1 MLFKRMFSP
10 LILSFSR
17 VGTIVI
23 ISILPSTV
31 VSIMYYRLFCCS
43 TVPYNNTERV
53 SFVTSWTEQVNVT
66 TVTTVKDDPCRFIF
80 RPWLCKHNI
89 TDTRLNFLLDDIWNI
104 GFHVAG
110 LTRKYT
116 NWQFHQTDILHLL
129 YAIRCTMNKYF
140 WRPFLVFR
148 VL

>member
-1 MLFKRMFSP
+1 MVAGKPVRSNFSQEFYLAAEQFIYNHVSKLEIYFNLSCFDFYVIQKNMFSP

-66 TVTTVKDDPCRFIF
+66 TVTTVRDDPCQFIF

-89 TDTRLNFLLDDIWNI
+89 TDTRL
-104 GFHVAG
+104 VS
-110 LTRKYT
+110 Y
-116 NWQFHQTDILHLL
+116 
-129 YAIRCTMNKYF
+129 
-140 WRPFLVFR
+140 
-148 VL
+148 

>member
-17 VGTIVI
+17 VGTIVT

-89 TDTRLNFLLDDIWNI
+89 TDTRLESN
-104 GFHVAG
+104 
-110 LTRKYT
+110 
-116 NWQFHQTDILHLL
+116 
-129 YAIRCTMNKYF
+129 
-140 WRPFLVFR
+140 
-148 VL
+148 